1 MWQLSNIQVSEG
13 SVTEPVTLEEVKDW
27 LQVDFTEHDGL
38 LNGMI
43 KGARRTIEKLCNIS
57 LVPKAVTL
65 DVETTGDE
73 KVPMPY
79 TASFSG
85 SPALVVKSFDSNDT
99 ETTLVSGTDFY
110 VRGNNIRIGEGR
122 YSVSYTTVPGT
133 IPEDIKEAIKMEVA
147 ERYAN
152 RGENLTTSGLSKGAI
167 EKVSPYQIIWL

>member
-1 MWQLSNIQVSEG
+1 MWGLSNIQVSEG
-13 SVTEPVTLEEVKDW
+13 AVTEPVTLDEVKAW
-27 LQVDFTEHDGL
+27 LQVDFTDHDEI

-57 LVPKAVTL
+57 LVPKSVTL
-65 DVETTGDE
+65 DIEVTGDD

-79 TASFSG
+79 TASFA
-85 SPALVVKSFDSNDT
+85 SPVVKSVASDDT
-99 ETTLVSGTDFY
+99 ETILTSGTDY
-110 VRGNNIRIGEGR
+110 YIRGNNIRLGEGR
-122 YSVSYTTVPGT
+122 YSVAYTTVPVV
-133 IPEDIKEAIKMEVA
+133 PEDIKEAIKMEVA